1 MPRKGQ
7 RSELFVA
14 GDTAHPQGWA
24 VCSAV
29 LRHYLAVRNFSWGNE
44 PRKRRLDLNHF
55 VAWAEAR
62 GLTRPVEITRT
73 TLERDHAPLG
83 HDRELA
89 RGKPLSVRCQ
99 HAKLERPPLV
109 QVVSAGASTCY
120 TTATSWSY
128 PSCRSNC
135 HAICSHRP
143 TSKRSWH
150 CPNSLPPGL
159 RDRAMLEVFYS
170 TGIRRL
176 ELVSLQT
183 HDVDESQGVLTVRLG
198 KGQKDRLVPIGAR
211 ALQWL
216 RQYQTEV
223 RSRWL
228 VSDDEHTVFLT
239 RFGHAF
245 TLSSVSVLC
254 IATSKLAEL
263 GKSGSCHLFRH
274 AMATAMHDN
283 GADIR
288 YLQVMLGHVKSETT
302 QVYTSR
308 VGAAAQAG
316 SRPTHPAEQPPPAPE

>member
-14 GDTAHPQGWA
+14 GDTAHPQALG
-24 VCSAV
+24 SL
-29 LRHYLAVRNFSWGNE
+29 LRGFLDYLAVRNFSWE
-44 PRKRRLDLNHF
+44 TTRKRRLDLNHF

-62 GLTRPVEITRT
+62 GLARPVEITRT
-73 TLERDHAPLG
+73 TLERYQRHLATT
-83 HDRELA
+83 ENA

-99 HAKLERPPLV
+99 HAKLCSVRRWFKWLARSKHVLHNP
-109 QVVSAGASTCY
+109 ASELELPKLPQQLPRHLLTP
-120 TTATSWSY
+120 ADVE
-128 PSCRSNC
+128 
-135 HAICSHRP
+135 AILA
-143 TSKRSWH
+143 
-150 CPNSLPPGL
+150 LPQLASPWGL

-183 HDVDESQGVLTVRLG
+183 HDIDESQGVLTVRLG

-245 TLSSVSVLC
+245 TLSSVSALVHRYVER
-254 IATSKLAEL
+254 AEL

-288 YLQVMLGHVKSETT
+288 YLQVMLGHVKLETT
-302 QVYTSR
+302 QVYTR
-308 VGAAAQAG
+308 VSVQQLK
-316 SRPTHPAEQPPPAPE
+316 RVHDQTHPAEQPPPAPE